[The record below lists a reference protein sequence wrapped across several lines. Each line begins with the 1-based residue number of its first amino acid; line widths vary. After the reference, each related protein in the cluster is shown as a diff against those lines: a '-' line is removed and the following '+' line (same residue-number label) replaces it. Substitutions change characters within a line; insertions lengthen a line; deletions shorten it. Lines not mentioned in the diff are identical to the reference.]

1 MLIEI
6 VLEFP
11 HEFLFPHWT
20 RYKERQRKAVW
31 LRTWHTFLYPWRQ
44 SIRKEKNNIFQWPW
58 HLILMQKRKGM
69 TAFEAE
75 SMKFLYIS
83 YDLVS
88 LSPTR
93 SRFLYRDSCIWAS
106 SAPAMPLMTQWKVS
120 NRSIISSISRLFYP
134 QSPKTCFFWWNKQC
148 FHFSWIELKIYLMTK
163 WIRVDRESNS

>member
-11 HEFLFPHWT
+11 YEFLFPHWT
-20 RYKERQRKAVW
+20 RYKERQRKSVW
-31 LRTWHTFLYPWRQ
+31 WCTWHTFLYPWRQ

-88 LSPTR
+88 LPPHAADSFIETLVYGPTVPQQCLWWHSGKFLTAVSFPAFLVYFIPSPQR
-93 SRFLYRDSCIWAS
+93 HAFSGGIS
-106 SAPAMPLMTQWKVS
+106 KVF
-120 NRSIISSISRLFYP
+120 I
-134 QSPKTCFFWWNKQC
+134 
-148 FHFSWIELKIYLMTK
+148 FHE
-163 WIRVDRESNS
+163 